1 MKKYFLL
8 IVLSVIGLAQG
19 FSQGKNF
26 TELQYHDNN
35 GVPVVEVVI
44 KDNTYRFMLDT
55 GTGMSCVSDRLVNA
69 EKLEYSQSQK
79 SMQGLGYNLYV
90 ATIPQM
96 QIGNIE
102 TSNVQGIVMSVD
114 NVILSTLGVDGIIG
128 ADILMN
134 YVVTFNSLKKIIV
147 LSDSAD
153 EAISDWQT
161 LKLWNNAPIFE
172 VKLQGK
178 DELYD
183 VPALFDSG
191 NGTGALTLPSV
202 EGFEQW
208 SGAGIIAN
216 VIEGRGAVGSMVG
229 GLAKYD
235 KIYRGKL
242 NDFHVGN
249 VVFKNLPVMT
259 GGVGYLQLCYKM
271 TDLGQII
278 IDYPN
283 KRYKFEPFENGT
295 VWPGDNRTVMT
306 GLDNGKLRIAAVW
319 GDKAQAEIEPGYIIT
334 AIGEK
339 TLSDSVDSLPN
350 IDELIRQYGAENA
363 VITVQDK
370 LGSVKELPASL
381 FLAQ

>member
-208 SGAGIIAN
+208 SGAGIITN

>member
-8 IVLSVIGLAQG
+8 IVMAVFVFSKA
-19 FSQGKNF
+19 FSQSNKY
-26 TELQYHDNN
+26 TELQYSNSN

-44 KDNTYRFMLDT
+44 NDNTYHFMLDT
-55 GTGMSCVSDRLVNA
+55 GTGMSCVSDKLVNA
-69 EKLEYSQSQK
+69 EKLDYSQSQK
-79 SMQGLGYNLYV
+79 SMQGLGYNLFV

-96 QIGNIE
+96 EIGSIE
-102 TSNVQGIVMSVD
+102 TSNVQGIVMSAD
-114 NVILSTLGVDGIIG
+114 NVILATLGVDGIIG
-128 ADILMN
+128 ADILMQ
-134 YVVTFNSLKKIIV
+134 YVVTFNAVKKIIV
-147 LSDSAD
+147 LSDIAD

-161 LKLWNNAPIFE
+161 LKLWNNAPIFDI
-172 VKLQGK
+172 KIQGK

-208 SGAGIIAN
+208 SGAGIISA
-216 VIEGRGAVGSMVG
+216 VTEGRGAVGSMVG

-242 NDFHVGN
+242 SDLHIGGVIFNS
-249 VVFKNLPVMT
+249 LPVMT
-259 GGVGYLQLCYKM
+259 GGVGYLQLCFKM

-283 KRYKFEPFENGT
+283 KRYKFVPFENST
-295 VWPGDNRTVMT
+295 VWQSDNRTVMT
-306 GLDNGKLRIAAVW
+306 GSDNGKLRIAAVW
-319 GDKAQAEIEPGYIIT
+319 GDKARAELEPGYIIT
-334 AIGEK
+334 TIGDNE
-339 TLSDSVDSLPN
+339 LNDSIESLTN
-350 IDELIRQYGAENA
+350 IDELIHEYEAENA

-370 LGSVKELPASL
+370 LGSLKKLPASL